1 MISKMKIT
9 MTNMLCT
16 FLIMLFT
23 TTFANAALPPG
34 IEDVLFCPRNYCL
47 TNNPKAVYKM
57 GRLSSLKICKMKPML
72 NTYQPDFVPVTVW
85 GTRQE
90 NAKQRL
96 ETLLKRNFHENPC
109 EDDGMMVK
117 DENSYD
123 MSSDAF
129 DASAFNA
136 PQVGGLT
143 QPIDPGFGPGN
154 GDGGYLD
161 DGGYPD
167 DVGYPSYDSLQSQ
180 KEVYETICKKNSGFV
195 CKSVKNIDLRN
206 PAGKQMIVCR
216 SKTSCAWF
224 NEANGKFYN
233 VILHKKKPKKVL
245 RISVNRG
252 QLQSILDKASGGSM
266 SFDEMDDERN
276 DVMSKSDTLKSNP
289 DSFVD
294 IGHKIIDDVAGSS
307 SAAAAKLPMKSK
319 TSTATNKKNK
329 KAQEIVIWCGTGAFV
344 AFLIGGLIYRRFK
357 KDASANYIAIDTTNF
372 ISQHHRK
379 NSFYQS
385 EQVYESP
392 HILNVV

>member
-9 MTNMLCT
+9 MANMICT
-16 FLIMLFT
+16 FLFMLFT
-23 TTFANAALPPG
+23 TTFTNAALPPG
-34 IEDVLFCPRNYCL
+34 IEDVLFCPKNYCL

-57 GRLSSLKICKMKPML
+57 GRLSSLKICKMKASG
-72 NTYQPDFVPVTVW
+72 TYQHDFVPVTVW

-117 DENSYD
+117 DENFYD

-129 DASAFNA
+129 DANAFNV
-136 PQVGGLT
+136 PQPDGLT

-154 GDGGYLD
+154 GDGGYPD
-161 DGGYPD
+161 DGGYT
-167 DVGYPSYDSLQSQ
+167 SYDSSQSQ
-180 KEVYETICKKNSGFV
+180 KEVYETICKKKSGFE
-195 CKSVKNIDLRN
+195 CKSVKKINLHN
-206 PAGKQMIVCR
+206 PAGKQRIVCR

-233 VILHKKKPKKVL
+233 VILHKKNPNKVL
-245 RISVNRG
+245 RISVNQG

-266 SFDEMDDERN
+266 SFDEMDDETN
-276 DVMSKSDTLKSNP
+276 DVMSESDTLKSNP
-289 DSFVD
+289 GSFVD

-307 SAAAAKLPMKSK
+307 SAAAVKLPMKSK
-319 TSTATNKKNK
+319 TSTATNKKK
-329 KAQEIVIWCGTGAFV
+329 KKVQEIVIWCGTGAFV

-357 KDASANYIAIDTTNF
+357 KEASAKYVAIDTTNF
-372 ISQHHRK
+372 ISQHQRK
-379 NSFYQS
+379 NSLYQS